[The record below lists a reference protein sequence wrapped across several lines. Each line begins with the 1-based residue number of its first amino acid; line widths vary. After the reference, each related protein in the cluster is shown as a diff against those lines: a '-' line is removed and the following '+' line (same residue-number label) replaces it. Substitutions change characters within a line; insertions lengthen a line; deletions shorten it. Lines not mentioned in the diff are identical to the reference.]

1 MPSQP
6 SSAKRKT
13 DQPAVF
19 VPSKKSRNNGYGVTT
34 NDEPM
39 VYPSGSI
46 KFIELKNFMIH
57 ASFKWTPGP
66 KVNIITGVNGAGK
79 STIMQAFV
87 IGLGKLFMIDL
98 SDSQISNR
106 TWNFI
111 SGENA
116 ASTKRNSALKDF
128 IKSGQTKAEVILH
141 ISNEGD
147 EPYRYEVYGDSIIFE
162 RTIQEKTNTL
172 TIRGTKDEH
181 IVLTSSK

>member
-19 VPSKKSRNNGYGVTT
+19 VPSKKSRNNGYEVTT
-34 NDEPM
+34 TDDDPM

-57 ASFKWTPGP
+57 SSFEWKPGP

-87 IGLGKLFMIDL
+87 IGLGMLLI
-98 SDSQISNR
+98 
-106 TWNFI
+106 
-111 SGENA
+111 
-116 ASTKRNSALKDF
+116 
-128 IKSGQTKAEVILH
+128 IKFNVPES
-141 ISNEGD
+141 
-147 EPYRYEVYGDSIIFE
+147 
-162 RTIQEKTNTL
+162 
-172 TIRGTKDEH
+172 
-181 IVLTSSK
+181 